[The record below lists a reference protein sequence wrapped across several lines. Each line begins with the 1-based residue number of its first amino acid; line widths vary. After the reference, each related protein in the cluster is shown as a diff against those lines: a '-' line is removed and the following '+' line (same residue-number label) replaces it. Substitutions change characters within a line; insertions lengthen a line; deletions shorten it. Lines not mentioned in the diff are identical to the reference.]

1 MRVKLFGTIAAV
13 AAALALTG
21 AALGGS
27 QSYMDSTGEV
37 PGSADVS
44 GTSVTDDGSTITFQV
59 QTNLGDWAPNTFFA
73 VLVDSDQNSAT
84 GTAGFDYIVTGD
96 HFGGTVVS
104 TGTRVVVQT
113 PSSLSNGLWTVSL
126 PASVIGNPSA
136 FSFFVLTQ
144 TGPDPVHPNEDRAP
158 DTGTWAYPAAPPAPV
173 PTPTPPPAPA
183 PTPTVSTVAA
193 TYAGKPTHGKSF
205 RVTRLNVALSDG
217 TAAPASRMTCRATLG
232 GRQFIGGGLSGCAF
246 KLPKSSKG
254 ERFVVV
260 VTGSFAS
267 SSLTKT
273 YAFRVR

>member
-1 MRVKLFGTIAAV
+1 MKAKLVLLVLAV

-21 AALGGS
+21 AALGGG
-27 QSYMDSTGEV
+27 QSYMDSSGEV
-37 PGSADVS
+37 PGSADVT

-73 VLVDSDQNSAT
+73 VLVNSDQNDAT

-144 TGPDPVHPNEDRAP
+144 AGPDPAHPYEDRAP
-158 DTGTWAYPAAPPAPV
+158 DSGTWAYPAAPA
-173 PTPTPPPAPA
+173 PTPTPTPVPPPAPA
-183 PTPTVSTVAA
+183 VSSVVAA
-193 TYAGKPTHGKSF
+193 YGAMPVHGKAF
-205 RVTRLNVALSDG
+205 RVYGLNLTLSDG
-217 TAAPASRMTCRATLG
+217 TKATASHLVCRATLAG
-232 GRQFIGGGLSGCAF
+232 SQFLGGGLTGCAF
-246 KLPKSSKG
+246 KLPKSAKG
-254 ERFVVV
+254 KRLS
-260 VTGSFAS
+260 VTVSGSYLSA
-267 SSLTKT
+267 SLTKS